1 MKLYVGTVEF
11 WRETLRRTITLMLV
25 IGLTG
30 SLLISGLD
38 SKREVNFLPTVHA
51 QTEHGQQGCSIASLN
66 GTYGFYRSGTT
77 AVGPLGAVGI
87 ATFDGAGTST
97 AIQTIRK
104 NGQTTSDLFIDPANT
119 GPYEIEPNCAG
130 KAFTPEGTVFAHFVV
145 VDRGRELFII
155 SLSQG
160 NTVTGVMK
168 KIGDIVER

>member
-1 MKLYVGTVEF
+1 M
-11 WRETLRRTITLMLV
+11 RQTILLLLV
-25 IGLTG
+25 IGVMWGVLTVGVG
-30 SLLISGLD
+30 SKS
-38 SKREVNFLPTVHA
+38 RVNLLPTVHA
-51 QTEHGQQGCSIASLN
+51 QEGCSVASLN
-66 GTYGFYRSGTT
+66 GAYGFYRTGTT

-104 NGQTTSDLFIDPANT
+104 KGQTTSDLFTDPGITA
-119 GPYEIEPNCAG
+119 PYQIEPNCAG
-130 KAFTPEGTVFAHFVV
+130 KLLASDGSIFAELVV

-168 KIGDIVER
+168 KIGDIEER

>member
-1 MKLYVGTVEF
+1 M
-11 WRETLRRTITLMLV
+11 RRTITLILV

-30 SLLISGLD
+30 SLLIAGLD

-87 ATFDGAGTST
+87 ATFDGAGATT

-104 NGQTTSDLFIDPANT
+104 NGVTTSDLFTDPANT
-119 GPYEIEPNCAG
+119 GSYEVETNCAG
-130 KAFTPEGTVFAHFVV
+130 KFINPDGSVFGHFVL
-145 VDRGRELFII
+145 VDRGREFFFM
-155 SLSQG
+155 SLSRG
-160 NTVTGVMK
+160 NTITGVMK
-168 KIGDIVER
+168 KIDIE